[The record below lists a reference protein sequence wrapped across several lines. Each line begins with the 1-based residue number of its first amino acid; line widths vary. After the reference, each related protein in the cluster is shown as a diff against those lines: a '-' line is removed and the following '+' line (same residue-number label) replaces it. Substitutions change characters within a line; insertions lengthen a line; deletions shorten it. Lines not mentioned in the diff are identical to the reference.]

1 MTNVFQ
7 VMDTHPGGPT
17 TVQTLAHIKNIVE
30 GWYQDRG
37 YAFGYISHF
46 DGMDTGHIV
55 ANVVEGRVSCSQ
67 PVVCLVIAAFGSN
80 WAVSDMQKMF
90 LAG

>member
-1 MTNVFQ
+1 
-7 VMDTHPGGPT
+7 MDTHPGGPT

-55 ANVVEGRVSCSQ
+55 ANVVEGRVS
-67 PVVCLVIAAFGSN
+67 
-80 WAVSDMQKMF
+80 
-90 LAG
+90 